1 MRHFR
6 FFSDRPL
13 ILSIAQ
19 SLIKQKGVTHT
30 FKPYGDKEN
39 MGFKIGEY
47 DIYVDDTIYDNEK
60 VFELLKDY
68 EILEINRKEY
78 EENLNLREKYPY
90 KELLRIYN
98 EYQTLVEKQEEHVKE
113 CLKEQR
119 KKIFQD
125 VLKEYEEDIKSEVE
139 NRVYNYIQEFRY
151 KFANEECPYE
161 DLNKLYKKYI
171 DAEIKMALED
181 FVNKYF
187 TYKKVGIKLKFEDL
201 GKSMIEK
208 YFKEFRCVC
217 GRDEV
222 ARDIKKFKNDL
233 VDAFMKVSGHERGHR
248 DYMLYLKRAGRL
260 ADLIENKL
268 WYYYGLSQH
277 NLK

>member
-1 MRHFR
+1 MRRFK
-6 FFSDRPL
+6 FFSDRAL
-13 ILSIAQ
+13 ILSVAQ
-19 SLIKQKGVTHT
+19 SLVKQKGVTYT

-125 VLKEYEEDIKSEVE
+125 VLKEYEQDIKNEVE

-161 DLNKLYKKYI
+161 DLNKLYKKHI

-187 TYKKVGIKLKFEDL
+187 TYKKVGEFIIK
-201 GKSMIEK
+201 K
-208 YFKEFRCVC
+208 YFDEFRGVY

-233 VDAFMKVSGHERGHR
+233 VDAFMKVSGHERGHH